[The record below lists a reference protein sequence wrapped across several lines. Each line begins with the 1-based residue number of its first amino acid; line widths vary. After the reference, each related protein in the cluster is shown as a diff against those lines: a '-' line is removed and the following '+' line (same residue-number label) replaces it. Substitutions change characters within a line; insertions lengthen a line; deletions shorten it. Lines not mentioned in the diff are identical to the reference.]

1 VPRFMQG
8 KRKIALGAVVAV
20 LAAAGGAFA
29 YFSSTGTGSATATVG
44 SSQALTVNGTPS
56 GSLYPGAS
64 TTVNFTAAN
73 PSAGHE
79 YLATIHLASVSVDS
93 SHASAGCTAS
103 WFTMPDVSANQDIPA
118 GSGTTVTAT
127 GTLSMTNTATNQDSC
142 QGATLTLG
150 FTTS

>member
-1 VPRFMQG
+1 MQG
-8 KRKIALGAVVAV
+8 KRHIALGAVVAV

-56 GSLYPGAS
+56 GSLYPGGS
-64 TTVNFTAAN
+64 TTVNFSATN
-73 PSAGHE
+73 PSTGHE

-93 SHASAGCTAS
+93 SHASAGCSAS
-103 WFTMPDVSANQDIPA
+103 WFTMPDVSASQDIPGG
-118 GSGTTVTAT
+118 GSGTTVTAS
-127 GTLSMTNTATNQDSC
+127 GTLSMTNTATNQDAC